1 MAERLQS
8 WYTVT
13 YIIRN
18 TTRVLRGVF
27 IFRLFIVVFGILVFA
42 AFRSVL
48 RPPETFESPLH
59 LGLLLLPPLV
69 ITLVTLLYLFL
80 PGLEKRMGHSY
91 LPIALVMAILVFSL
105 ESGLAYIYPGRHIF
119 ITLPSGQVIS
129 LFRASTEM
137 ILMAL
142 IPCVLAGAAYG
153 LRGAVRAATLATLL
167 HLTTGIVV
175 WLSDMPHFRWGFLAL
190 LPLRVGVLYVFPLI
204 TGYLADTWRREQKA
218 VQKANRQ
225 LRGYAATV
233 EHLATSRERVRLARD
248 MHDTLAHSLA
258 ALIVQLEAVAVL
270 QETDPTATRA
280 QLDKI
285 RQQARVGLD
294 ETRRAILNLRSAP
307 VEELGLAGAIEQLV
321 EQFSQRSGIPADWA
335 VEGEPVPLL
344 PVQANALYRTAREAL
359 TNVERHA
366 EASQLAVC
374 LSYADGVTLNVQDNG
389 QGFDPAAV
397 DPERYGLAGIY
408 ERAALVDGQVTVHSA
423 PNEGTTLIVRIG
435 EPWEN

>member
-1 MAERLQS
+1 M
-8 WYTVT
+8 T

-27 IFRLFIVVFGILVFA
+27 AFRLFIVVFSILVFMT
-42 AFRSVL
+42 RWSVAG
-48 RPPETFESPLH
+48 PPEALDSPPH
-59 LGLLLLPPLV
+59 FGFFLLP
-69 ITLVTLLYLFL
+69 TLATMLFLFL
-80 PGLEKRMGHSY
+80 PGLEKRMSRSY
-91 LPIALVMAILVFSL
+91 LPIALAMSILVFSL
-105 ESGLAYIYPGRHIF
+105 ESGAAYVLPGGHILV
-119 ITLPSGQVIS
+119 ILPSGRAIS
-129 LFRASTEM
+129 LFWASTEM
-137 ILMAL
+137 ILLVL

-153 LRGAVRAATLATLL
+153 LRGAVKAATLSTLL
-167 HLTTGIVV
+167 HLATGVAV
-175 WLSDMPHFRWGFLAL
+175 WLSGVPPGGFLAL

-204 TGYLADTWRREQKA
+204 TGYLADTWRREHKA

-233 EHLATSRERVRLARD
+233 EHLVTSRERVRLARD
-248 MHDTLAHSLA
+248 MHDTLAHSLS

-270 QETDPTATRA
+270 QETDPTATKA

-366 EASQLAVC
+366 EASQLTVC
-374 LSYADGVTLNVQDNG
+374 LSYADGVTLSVQDNG

-408 ERAALVDGQVTVHSA
+408 ERAALVDGQVTVDSA

>member
-1 MAERLQS
+1 M
-8 WYTVT
+8 T

-27 IFRLFIVVFGILVFA
+27 AFRLFIVVFSILVFMT
-42 AFRSVL
+42 RWSVEG
-48 RPPETFESPLH
+48 PPEALNLPSHF
-59 LGLLLLPPLV
+59 GFFLLP
-69 ITLVTLLYLFL
+69 TLATMLFLFL
-80 PGLEKRMGHSY
+80 PGLEKRMSRSY
-91 LPIALVMAILVFSL
+91 LPIALAMSILVFSL
-105 ESGLAYIYPGRHIF
+105 ESGAAYVRPGGHVLVI
-119 ITLPSGQVIS
+119 LPSGQAIT
-129 LFRASTEM
+129 LFWASTEM
-137 ILMAL
+137 ILLVL

-153 LRGAVRAATLATLL
+153 LRGSVRAATLATLL

-175 WLSDMPHFRWGFLAL
+175 WLSGVPPGGFLAL

-204 TGYLADTWRREQKA
+204 TGYLADTWRRENKA

-248 MHDTLAHSLA
+248 MHDTLAHSLS

-270 QETDPTATRA
+270 QETDPTATKA

-321 EQFSQRSGIPADWA
+321 ELFSQRSGIPADWA

-366 EASQLAVC
+366 EASQLTVC
-374 LSYADGVTLNVQDNG
+374 LSYADGVTLSVQDNG

-408 ERAALVDGQVTVHSA
+408 ERAALVDGQVTVDSA

>member
-1 MAERLQS
+1 M
-8 WYTVT
+8 T

-27 IFRLFIVVFGILVFA
+27 AFRLFIVVFSILVFMT
-42 AFRSVL
+42 RWSVAG
-48 RPPETFESPLH
+48 PPEALDSPSH
-59 LGLLLLPPLV
+59 FGFFLLP
-69 ITLVTLLYLFL
+69 TLATMFFLFL
-80 PGLEKRMGHSY
+80 PGLEKRMSRSY
-91 LPIALVMAILVFSL
+91 LPIALAMSILVFSL
-105 ESGLAYIYPGRHIF
+105 ESGAAYVRPGGHILV
-119 ITLPSGQVIS
+119 ILPSGRAIS
-129 LFRASTEM
+129 LFWASTEM
-137 ILMAL
+137 ILLVL

-153 LRGAVRAATLATLL
+153 LRGAVKAATLATLL
-167 HLTTGIVV
+167 HLATGIVV
-175 WLSDMPHFRWGFLAL
+175 WLSDMPPGGFLAL

-233 EHLATSRERVRLARD
+233 EHLVTSRERVRLARD
-248 MHDTLAHSLA
+248 MHDTLAHSLS

-270 QETDPTATRA
+270 QETDPTATKA

-366 EASQLAVC
+366 EASQLTAC
-374 LSYADGVTLNVQDNG
+374 LSYADGVALSVQDNG

-408 ERAALVDGQVTVHSA
+408 ERAALVDGQVTVDSA